1 MLNYISNPRHTL
13 YFQERTFIMKL
24 LLAALALFLL
34 SDTASAQSGWRYIGP
49 EEREIVTMSL
59 LGDLI
64 FASVRVPG
72 SGRLYRSLDAGENWE
87 RVDTTTL
94 PVGAATWILPGNP
107 IKVLAAYYTY
117 DPSRTRHFYISADSG
132 RTWENHEMGQLPGDI
147 SRFYFRNGNDSGAL
161 FGVASIGRLD
171 RLYRSTDYGRTWSW
185 PYPFPQ
191 SSDGSKIAVG
201 VSPTTPDVYVNV
213 DTDIGGAYFFHSS
226 DEGVTWEFVAESPR
240 DITTLLIHP
249 DVADIV
255 YGLSGNRLIVSEDGG
270 LSWSTI
276 HAGNDNQRSFRSLVR
291 STEDANKLYLFVEP
305 NSHRGL
311 PGIISF
317 SDSGGLT
324 WTDDSTSLTLPFKTV
339 HNVFDPITWLLHDA
353 RRDRLYFQTEKGIFI
368 REKLSTGIT
377 GTIVPV
383 SWGIQVHPQ
392 PASES
397 LTVTTN
403 IANHASLTLRVFS
416 TLGVLLREWHVAA
429 PGSLQ
434 WDLRDRSNL
443 EVPNGVYLL
452 TAITGKDVVTRRIVI
467 QR

>member
-1 MLNYISNPRHTL
+1 MLNQISNPRHTL
-13 YFQERTFIMKL
+13 HSPERTSIMKL

-34 SDTASAQSGWRYIGP
+34 SDPASAQSGWRNIGP
-49 EEREIVTMSL
+49 EEREIVSMSL

-201 VSPTTPDVYVNV
+201 VSPTTPDVYVYV

-226 DEGVTWEFVAESPR
+226 DEGATWEFVAESPR
-240 DITTLLIHP
+240 DITTLLIDP
-249 DVADIV
+249 DI
-255 YGLSGNRLIVSEDGG
+255 SGKIISFQYNKIILSEDGG
-270 LSWSTI
+270 GAWRTI
-276 HAGNDNQRSFRSLVR
+276 HTGTNSMRAFRSLIR
-291 STEDANKLYLFVEP
+291 NSENANELYLFSGV
-305 NSHRGL
+305 
-311 PGIISF
+311 PGMISF
-317 SDSGGLT
+317 SDSEGVT

-339 HNVFDPITWLLHDA
+339 HNVFDPITWLHHDA
-353 RRDRLYFQTEKGIFI
+353 HRNRLYVQTLKGIYI
-368 REKLSTGIT
+368 RE
-377 GTIVPV
+377 
-383 SWGIQVHPQ
+383 
-392 PASES
+392 S
-397 LTVTTN
+397 LTTN
-403 IANHASLTLRVFS
+403 IASTELPQSPVIQVYPQPARESMTVDIEMPTNASVTFRLFN
-416 TLGVLLREWHVAA
+416 TLGMLLREWHKND

-434 WDLRDRSNL
+434 WDLRDRYNRDLPS
-443 EVPNGVYLL
+443 GIYLL
-452 TAITGKDVVTRRIVI
+452 IAVAGKEVVTQRILI

>member
-1 MLNYISNPRHTL
+1 MLNFISNPRHTL
-13 YFQERTFIMKL
+13 HSPERTFIMKL

-34 SDTASAQSGWRYIGP
+34 SDPASAQSGWRYIGP
-49 EEREIVTMSL
+49 EEREIVSMSL

-201 VSPTTPDVYVNV
+201 VSPTTPDVYVYV

-226 DEGVTWEFVAESPR
+226 DEGVTWEFVAESPVGM
-240 DITTLLIHP
+240 TSLLINP
-249 DVADIV
+249 NLTDRII
-255 YGLSGNRLIVSEDGG
+255 SFRGNEIIHSDDGG
-270 LSWSTI
+270 ASWRSI
-276 HAGNDNQRSFRSLVR
+276 HTRANLKRAFRSLIR
-291 STEDANKLYLFVEP
+291 SAEDANKLYLFVEP
-305 NSHRGL
+305 NIHLDL
-311 PGIISF
+311 PGFISF

-324 WTDDSTSLTLPFKTV
+324 WADDSTSLTLPFKTV
-339 HNVFDPITWLLHDA
+339 HNVFDPITWLQHDA
-353 RRDRLYFQTEKGIFI
+353 RRDRLYFQTEKGIYI
-368 REKLSTGIT
+368 RENLSTAISET
-377 GTIVPV
+377 VVQV

-403 IANHASLTLRVFS
+403 FVNHASLTLRVFS

>member
-49 EEREIVTMSL
+49 VDREIQYMAVHE
-59 LGDLI
+59 DLI
-64 FASVRVPG
+64 LCAASTVHGDRLFRSTDAGQSWDTLASGVRKMAIIPGDTPIIVGSVPPNRNFQFSMDLGETWDTSATPPPGPILYRIYVKPDNPGVVFAITGTFRVE
-72 SGRLYRSLDAGENWE
+72 RLYRS
-87 RVDTTTL
+87 
-94 PVGAATWILPGNP
+94 
-107 IKVLAAYYTY
+107 
-117 DPSRTRHFYISADSG
+117 S
-132 RTWENHEMGQLPGDI
+132 
-147 SRFYFRNGNDSGAL
+147 
-161 FGVASIGRLD
+161 
-171 RLYRSTDYGRTWSW
+171 DYGRTWSW

-201 VSPTTPDVYVNV
+201 VSPTTPDVYVYV

-226 DEGVTWEFVAESPR
+226 DDGVTWEFVAESPCC
-240 DITTLLIHP
+240 ITTLLIDP
-249 DVADIV
+249 DVPDRVLAN
-255 YGLSGNRLIVSEDGG
+255 YGNQILLSEDGG
-270 LSWSTI
+270 VTWRMI
-276 HAGNDNQRSFRSLVR
+276 HSGNDNKRSFRSLIR
-291 STEDANKLYLFVEP
+291 NTKNANELYLFIGP
-305 NSHRGL
+305 HSTGL
-311 PGIISF
+311 PGIVSF
-317 SDSGGLT
+317 SKSGGHT

-339 HNVFDPITWLLHDA
+339 HNVFDPITWLQHDA

-403 IANHASLTLRVFS
+403 FVNHASLTLRVFS